1 VDTLPA
7 LPDVAGAQLV
17 AFVLVAARIGGIFVF
32 APVFSSRLIPPRAK
46 ALVIGALALALT
58 PLATK
63 GHAVPANAIDFSSLL
78 VKEIAVGLGF
88 ALTIGILA
96 AAVQA
101 GASLLDTLIGF
112 SLGALVDPITNVQSS
127 VLAQVYS
134 MVAAVVFILSGGD
147 HLVVMALARSYDL
160 IPLDAV
166 PNVPALASL
175 ATDGLASIAVI
186 GLEISAPVVI
196 ALLVTDAAFGVVSRV
211 VPQMNVYFVGL
222 PAKILV
228 GLAVAGASLPFVAI
242 QFENDLQTAIG
253 RALQALAVG

>member
-1 VDTLPA
+1 
-7 LPDVAGAQLV
+7 
-17 AFVLVAARIGGIFVF
+17 
-32 APVFSSRLIPPRAK
+32 
-46 ALVIGALALALT
+46 
-58 PLATK
+58 
-63 GHAVPANAIDFSSLL
+63 
-78 VKEIAVGLGF
+78 
-88 ALTIGILA
+88 
-96 AAVQA
+96 VQA

-160 IPLDAV
+160 IPIDAV
-166 PNVPALASL
+166 PSLPALAGL
-175 ATDGLASIAVI
+175 ATAGLADIAVI

-242 QFENDLQTAIG
+242 QFENDLHTAIG